1 MKTMRVQR
9 EATCGAA
16 LGVALL
22 ALAAGSVAE
31 AQSWAVNAD
40 GDWGTAANWSPA
52 SVPNGV
58 DAPAVLAP
66 VITAPRTIT
75 LDVPVTLGALA
86 VQGGQTYTLSGPNAL
101 TFDVSSGSAGLS
113 RLGNGG
119 LLLEADVVLNDL
131 LDLSVAGTGFVQTFG
146 DVSGAGGIEKRGT
159 GTLFLR
165 SATSY
170 TGGTLVSE
178 GTLAVAP
185 SALQG
190 DVVNNATLDFRLPT
204 NTTFGGVISGTGAV
218 LKTGAGALT
227 LTGVNTYAGG
237 TTISDGRL
245 VAGASALPGN
255 VVNSATLEFAQT
267 GAGTFA
273 GEISGSG
280 DVVKS
285 GAGALTLT
293 GSNTYTGGTTI
304 SAGRLIAGPA
314 ALPGNVVNNATLE
327 FAQSSS
333 GSYAGVISGSGNVF
347 KTGAGSLTLTGLNTY
362 AGTTT
367 ISEGSVFGST
377 ASLPGPIVNNAT
389 LIFAQSVDGA
399 FANVISGTGAVIK
412 AGAGTLTLTSANT
425 YTGTTTVEVGRLI
438 VEASALNGDVV
449 NNATLE
455 FDQSSNDLYS
465 GVVSGSGDVVKS
477 GTGSLQ
483 LAGANTYTG
492 TTTVSG
498 GALFGTTASLPGAIT
513 NNGRVFFAQ
522 SFDGIFSDVIS
533 GTGEV
538 VKAGTGTVTFSAA
551 QSYTGKTTVGS
562 GTLNLEGSV
571 AGDLDLLANGRLAGN
586 GSVGG
591 AVTVVAGGTLAPGN
605 SIGTLSF
612 GSLSTAG
619 VYEVEYRAP
628 GVGAP
633 LVASGSGQSLRGR
646 NVALDAGLA
655 PADQDA
661 DLILVSG
668 AAMLSPSAAV
678 VLRPLGTDA
687 SFNDAFATAGNTN
700 RELRYLI
707 LRADGGVT
715 GTFVALSDSGT
726 TLEYLSAGGSAED
739 VWLVLR
745 GPDTPV
751 ITGSAPAPFLLPV
764 GLPQPRC
771 DLEIGAGRSCAVVG
785 GAYASQDL
793 DSDGALPGTEF
804 DGGSGLLGFAYGIS
818 DELQVGIAYVRE
830 TGDLSLTDGSGS
842 GDLSRQGGVLWGE
855 WQTGGLDLRGWLGV
869 SFDEID
875 TSRATA
881 VGGTAQAS
889 VDARQT
895 SLAIEGRR
903 WMDMGQGLAVTPLVG
918 LAAHRLDQDGY
929 SETGGGAE
937 DFTAGDTTRD
947 SFRTSLGVEVRK
959 AAAIRQTPFE
969 WSAAA
974 AWEHE
979 FADTGTGL
987 SGTYAGDATGT
998 VLTSASPDEARD
1010 RLNLSLGATVGIAEN
1025 AALRL
1030 GYDFSGSNDWTDH
1043 GASLR
1048 LSMRF

>member
-1 MKTMRVQR
+1 MKTMRKLR
-9 EATCGAA
+9 EGTCGAA
-16 LGVALL
+16 LGVALS
-22 ALAAGSVAE
+22 ALAAGTPAG
-31 AQSWAVNAD
+31 AQSWAVDAD
-40 GDWGTAANWSPA
+40 GDWGTAGNWSPA
-52 SVPNGV
+52 AVPDGV
-58 DAPAVLAP
+58 DASALLGP

-119 LLLEADVVLNDL
+119 LLLQTDVVLNDQ
-131 LDLSVAGTGFVQTFG
+131 LDLSIAGTGFVQTFG
-146 DVSGAGGIEKRGT
+146 DVSGTGGIEKRGT

-273 GEISGSG
+273 SEISGSG

-367 ISEGSVFGST
+367 ISEGSVFGSA

-389 LIFAQSVDGA
+389 LIFAQSVDGT

-412 AGAGTLTLTSANT
+412 AGAGTLTLTGANT

-465 GVVSGSGDVVKS
+465 GVISGSGDVVKS

-522 SFDGIFSDVIS
+522 GFDGIFSDVIS

-538 VKAGTGTVTFSAA
+538 VKAGNGTVTFSAA

-591 AVTVVAGGTLAPGN
+591 AVTVVTGGTLAPGN

-619 VYEVEYRAP
+619 QYEMEYRAP
-628 GVGAP
+628 GAGAP

-646 NVALDAGLA
+646 TVALDAGLA
-655 PADQDA
+655 PVDQDA

-668 AAMLSPSAAV
+668 TAALSPSATV
-678 VLRPLGTDA
+678 VLRPLGTPA
-687 SFNDAFATAGNTN
+687 SFGDAFDLPGNTN

-715 GTFVALSDSGT
+715 GNFVALSNSGT
-726 TLEYLSAGGSAED
+726 TLEYLSGSGSTED

-745 GPDTPV
+745 GPGTPV
-751 ITGSAPAPFLLPV
+751 ITGSAPAPFVLPA
-764 GLPQPRC
+764 GMPRPRC
-771 DLEIGAGRSCAVVG
+771 DLTIGIGRSCAVVG
-785 GAYASQDL
+785 GTYASTNL
-793 DSDGALPGTEF
+793 DADGALPGTEF
-804 DGGSGLLGFAYGIS
+804 EGGSGLLGFAYGVS
-818 DELQVGIAYVRE
+818 DDIQVGVAYLRE
-830 TGDLSLTDGSGS
+830 TGDLSLADGSGT
-842 GDLSRQGGVLWGE
+842 GDLTRQGGLLWAE
-855 WQTGGLDLRGWLGV
+855 WQPGAFDLRGWLGV
-869 SFDEID
+869 SFDEVD
-875 TSRATA
+875 TSRTTVMSGMAR
-881 VGGTAQAS
+881 AS

-895 SLAIEGRR
+895 SMAVEGRR
-903 WMDMGQGLAVTPLVG
+903 WADMGGGLTITPLVG
-918 LAAHRLDQDGY
+918 LEASRLDQDGY
-929 SETGGGAE
+929 SESGSGAE
-937 DFTAGDTTRD
+937 DFTADSATRD
-947 SFRTSLGVEVRK
+947 SLKASLGVEVRK
-959 AAAIRQTPFE
+959 SEVVWQTPVE
-969 WSAAA
+969 WSGAL

-979 FADTGTGL
+979 FADTSTGL
-987 SGTYAGDATGT
+987 RGTYAGDATNT
-998 VLTSASPDEARD
+998 VLTSAGPDEARD
-1010 RLNLSLGATVGIAEN
+1010 RLNLSLGATVAISERS
-1025 AALRL
+1025 ALRL
-1030 GYDFSGSNDWTDH
+1030 GYDLSGSTDRTDH